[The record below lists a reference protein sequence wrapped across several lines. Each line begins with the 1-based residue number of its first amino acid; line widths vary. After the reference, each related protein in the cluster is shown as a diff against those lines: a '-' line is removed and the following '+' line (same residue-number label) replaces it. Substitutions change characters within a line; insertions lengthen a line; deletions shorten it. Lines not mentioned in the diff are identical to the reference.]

1 MKIGWM
7 GREMVE
13 MEARPEVLLLMM
25 KAEKGGCA
33 EGKHVGGWSW
43 GEELVASS
51 IMVVRSL
58 CGDCKA
64 KRCLCP
70 NGRVGI

>member
-25 KAEKGGCA
+25 KVERKGGA
-33 EGKHVGGWSW
+33 RRGSMLVGGV
-43 GEELVASS
+43 GEGWV
-51 IMVVRSL
+51 
-58 CGDCKA
+58 
-64 KRCLCP
+64 
-70 NGRVGI
+70 